1 MHYSHVIHACDYGI
15 NLTHYSLF
23 AFVLGQAYII
33 FSMLPQASGI
43 EATDLDGG
51 GFFSDDGAS
60 EANDHDGGGFSSD
73 GDQEVV
79 VGPSQHSPA
88 RSRSRSREVARVLVD
103 SAPVS
108 RAPELPAPVVR
119 QIDVHTVPP
128 LIPSMELWQVPLNKA
143 LQPRREYT
151 LNNYWLIRRMTH
163 ESAFSG
169 NLTELYGFQ
178 AD

>member
-1 MHYSHVIHACDYGI
+1 MQRDMTSAC
-15 NLTHYSLF
+15 LHKR
-23 AFVLGQAYII
+23 
-33 FSMLPQASGI
+33 
-43 EATDLDGG
+43 
-51 GFFSDDGAS
+51 
-60 EANDHDGGGFSSD
+60 
-73 GDQEVV
+73 VV
-79 VGPSQHSPA
+79 VGPSQHLPA
-88 RSRSRSREVARVLVD
+88 RSLSRSREVARVLFD
-103 SAPVS
+103 SPCVS

-163 ESAFSG
+163 ESVFSG

-178 AD
+178 ADQHCASFTFLILCMWHARDTSAIGF

>member
-1 MHYSHVIHACDYGI
+1 
-15 NLTHYSLF
+15 
-23 AFVLGQAYII
+23 
-33 FSMLPQASGI
+33 MLPQASGI

-51 GFFSDDGAS
+51 GFSSDDGAS
-60 EANDHDGGGFSSD
+60 AANDQDGGGFSSD
-73 GDQEVV
+73 GEKEVV

-88 RSRSRSREVARVLVD
+88 RSRSRSREVARVLFD

-128 LIPSMELWQVPLNKA
+128 LIPSMELWQVPLNEA
-143 LQPRREYT
+143 LQPRREYM
-151 LNNYWLIRRMTH
+151 LNNYWLTRRMTH
-163 ESAFSG
+163 ESTFSG
-169 NLTELYGFQ
+169 NLTELYGFR